1 MLTRHF
7 QTRQVSKQWIPC
19 RSVFRVLEDMFQQN
33 EEVKKGKKEKER
45 EAWEMRKGEKDIEM
59 KDKNFHDKVK
69 KKSVQKSKDAPNPD

>member
-1 MLTRHF
+1 
-7 QTRQVSKQWIPC
+7 
-19 RSVFRVLEDMFQQN
+19 MFQQN
-33 EEVKKGKKEKER
+33 KEVKKGKKEKER